1 MAMTAEEFRKT
12 IAAFGM
18 SQGGACRFLG
28 ISRGRISAYATG
40 QTRVPALIEIT
51 FALMRHFNVSPAVA
65 RHIAGLPQVNHRDGR
80 RDKPHL
86 GRKRK
91 FIGAATK
98 MGHGRPA
105 S

>member
-1 MAMTAEEFRKT
+1 MTAEEFRKT

-18 SQGGACRFLG
+18 SQGEACRFFG

-40 QTRVPALIEIT
+40 QTRVPALIAIT
-51 FALMRHFNVSPAVA
+51 FALMRHFGVSPAVA

-98 MGHGRPA
+98 MGHGGPA